1 MKTIFISIL
10 IFANISIAQ
19 KSVKFNESKI
29 SPETDLKENSITS
42 QLPFTNTNLTKLIK
56 YRIENLEIK
65 HRSFE
70 NTDKRSFD
78 VLGNIS
84 NNVSFGGFY
93 ENFALL
99 NFTPQLNIDPAE
111 FLNIYANHYYNIFI
125 PLSRAKDI
133 SSSVI
138 INSFSLLILDGTS
151 DLLFEDKNWIAQIAE
166 LALKNCIINVFL
178 KPKLTENQFSND
190 KILHFDNFYYSLR
203 IIF

>member
-10 IFANISIAQ
+10 IIANISIAQ

-56 YRIENLEIK
+56 YRIENLEISHAAK
-65 HRSFE
+65 AWESDR
-70 NTDKRSFD
+70 
-78 VLGNIS
+78 
-84 NNVSFGGFY
+84 

-125 PLSRAKDI
+125 PLGRAKDI

-166 LALKNCIINVFL
+166 FALKNCIINVFL